1 MISVS
6 IPSDDNYYHIYAEGV
21 FISQHTENNQTE
33 ITLDDNYPF
42 ILYYY
47 FPYHARIYICCNKEN
62 CSKYLFSLYNVSKE
76 FSIISILEGR
86 RSFDRFKRVMDY
98 LNQKT
103 EGQVY
108 KLPPSYFW
116 QLAYLCKTG
125 KNSSYNIE
133 TLTKRYNFEIKYK
146 KEVRWYQKNSSKD

>member
-1 MISVS
+1 MISIS
-6 IPSDDNYYHIYAEGV
+6 IPSDDNYYHLYAEGV
-21 FISQHTENNQTE
+21 FLSKHTKHNQTE

-47 FPYHARIYICCNKEN
+47 FPYHARIYICCNKET
-62 CSKYLFSLYNVSKE
+62 CSKNLFSLYNVSKE

-108 KLPPSYFW
+108 KLPASYFW

-125 KNSSYNIE
+125 RNNSYNIE
-133 TLTKRYNFEIKYK
+133 QLLKKYNHKITFK
-146 KEVRWYQKNSSKD
+146 KDITWFQKNS